1 MLLVPQ
7 QSLEM
12 KKKEQGGRGKAV
24 QDAKRRSAAPKC
36 WQDPVVWGKLQ
47 PRVEF
52 QMLLVVRT
60 KKWSCFSLQPPLR
73 SQNQLNPCTGD
84 LQLSGP
90 TASFGGQELLC
101 SAGLSSA
108 GKGKRFGGLV
118 QRGEDEK
125 RVLLMLEGS
134 WSAGRGSTCGKIHQA
149 TSQRHTNS
157 TPNKA
162 CLKKTHPPSRC
173 TSQEPAEHAQL
184 GGRARIRRLKHAFSR
199 VWRHESSSLSST
211 LIISKD
217 FKSCQPGSR

>member
-1 MLLVPQ
+1 M
-7 QSLEM
+7 
-12 KKKEQGGRGKAV
+12 
-24 QDAKRRSAAPKC
+24 
-36 WQDPVVWGKLQ
+36 
-47 PRVEF
+47 
-52 QMLLVVRT
+52 
-60 KKWSCFSLQPPLR
+60 
-73 SQNQLNPCTGD
+73 GD

-134 WSAGRGSTCGKIHQA
+134 WSAGRGSTCGQIHQA

-162 CLKKTHPPSRC
+162 CLKKKLIHLLV
-173 TSQEPAEHAQL
+173 A
-184 GGRARIRRLKHAFSR
+184 RLK
-199 VWRHESSSLSST
+199 SLQNT
-211 LIISKD
+211 LSWEAEL
-217 FKSCQPGSR
+217 G